1 MVVSMIQLI
10 IELPGIGSIKEKRR
24 IVNSLKD
31 RLSKKYKIS
40 VAEVDLQ
47 SSLCFV
53 QLGAAIVSNSKRFGE
68 SVMQK
73 ALLFIEEEVPG
84 RVQHVQILSEI
95 Y

>member
-1 MVVSMIQLI
+1 MIQLI